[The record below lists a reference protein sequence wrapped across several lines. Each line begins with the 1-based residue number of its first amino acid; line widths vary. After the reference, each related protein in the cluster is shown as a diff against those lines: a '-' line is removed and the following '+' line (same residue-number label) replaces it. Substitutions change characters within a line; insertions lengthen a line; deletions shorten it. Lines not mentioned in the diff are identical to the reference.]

1 MANWREGYEIG
12 YRAAL
17 RNVNEWIK
25 KQSGGCQDINVGAF
39 MDDIGKDSAG
49 GPSITDDEKFETFL
63 WNVAAKTKTK
73 KRWILHIL
81 RSRI

>member
-25 KQSGGCQDINVGAF
+25 KQSGGCQYIDVGAF

-49 GPSITDDEKFETFL
+49 GPSMYAVKEKI
-63 WNVAAKTKTK
+63 AAYK
-73 KRWILHIL
+73 KQYQQTYKISKIR
-81 RSRI
+81 RII